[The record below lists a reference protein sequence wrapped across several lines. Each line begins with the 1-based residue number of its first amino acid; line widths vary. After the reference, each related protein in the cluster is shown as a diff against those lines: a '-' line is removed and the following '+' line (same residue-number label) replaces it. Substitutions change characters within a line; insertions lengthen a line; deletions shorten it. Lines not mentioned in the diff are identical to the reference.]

1 MAQRPGD
8 RPTPRGEVRR
18 LDDEQAALRRD
29 EVDMPREQPLVKIR
43 EQRSESWVNGVI
55 WLKMPGQV

>member
-1 MAQRPGD
+1 MAQRPGH

-18 LDDEQAALRRD
+18 LDDEREQLRRD

-43 EQRSESWVNGVI
+43 EQRSESWANGVA
-55 WLKMPGQV
+55 WLKVPGEV